1 MTVYLIIGSGVAGIA
16 AAEAI
21 RSQDRQAPI
30 TVVSDDAHGY
40 YSRPG
45 LAYYLSGEIDEK
57 WLFPF
62 QAADFRKL
70 EAIFLRSLVRRILP
84 DERQVE
90 LGAGTRLPYDRLLIA
105 SGSQAVRLKIPG
117 AELAGVHK
125 LDHLEDARR
134 LVAAA
139 RRART
144 AVVTG
149 GGITA
154 LELVE
159 GLAARGVCVHYV
171 LRSER
176 YWPNVLDEIES
187 RIIANRLRHDG
198 VQIHFKSEIQEI
210 LGKKGRVSGV
220 RLASGETIACE
231 LAAYAIGIAPRSELA
246 QAAGIACQRGIL
258 VDETLQTSV
267 PGIYAAGDVAQVY
280 DPAAGQHILDS
291 LWPFARQ
298 QGWAAGLN
306 MAGCPTPYRKAIPF
320 NVTRL
325 AGLTTTII
333 GAVGGDQRGEAD
345 PDVVGIA
352 RGDSET
358 WRQLPD
364 AIIAQDGFEVN
375 RLRLML
381 GERRILGAV
390 VMGDQTLS
398 ALVQRLVRDEVDISP
413 IRAQLLEPNAKIG
426 EILAQFA

>member
-1 MTVYLIIGSGVAGIA
+1 MNRHVIIGSGVAGIA

-21 RSQDRQAPI
+21 RGQDARAAI
-30 TVVSDDAHGY
+30 TILGDDPHGY

-45 LAYYLSGEIDEK
+45 LAYFLSGELDESLLYPYHK
-57 WLFPF
+57 PDYHKLQANFVGG
-62 QAADFRKL
+62 QAARL
-70 EAIFLRSLVRRILP
+70 LPEAHRVDLV
-84 DERQVE
+84 DGKQ
-90 LGAGTRLPYDRLLIA
+90 LGYDRLLIA
-105 SGSQAVRLKIPG
+105 TGSQALRLKIPG

-134 LVAAA
+134 LIAGA
-139 RRART
+139 RRGRT

-159 GLAARGVCVHYV
+159 GLAARGMNVHYV

-176 YWPNVLDEIES
+176 YWPNVLDETES
-187 RIIANRLRHDG
+187 RLIEQKLRHEG
-198 VQIHFKSEIQEI
+198 VCIHLKSEIKEI

-220 RLASGETIACE
+220 LLASGETLRCE
-231 LAAYAIGIAPRSELA
+231 LAAYAIGIAPRIALA
-246 QAAGIACQRGIL
+246 QAAGIACQRGVL
-258 VDETLQTSV
+258 VDETLHTDQ
-267 PGIYAAGDVAQVY
+267 PDIFAAGDVAQVY
-280 DPAAGQHILDS
+280 DPAAGEYILDS

-333 GAVGGDQRGEAD
+333 GTVGSGAD
-345 PDVVGIA
+345 GDVVGIA

-358 WRQLPD
+358 WRRLPD
-364 AIIAQDGFEVN
+364 AIVAQEGFDVN

-381 GERRILGAV
+381 GERHILGAV
-390 VMGDQTLS
+390 VMGDQKFSGL
-398 ALVQRLVRDEVDISP
+398 LQRLVRDRVDITP
-413 IRAQLLEPNAKIG
+413 IRARLLAPQANIG
-426 EILAQFA
+426 DILAQFV